1 MDALLA
7 SLGYAAFVSTSLV
20 LGLLLL
26 LLWRRTRQTPELA
39 IAATLICAA
48 LAFALAIAAY
58 SLKDLPH
65 VAAVLLE
72 TLSSFSAH
80 LSSASL
86 ALATRLLF
94 RREARWARRLQISIT
109 LALAATFA
117 LRLVDPLAFPPPALV
132 FWTYTPLGAFVYAW
146 AAWESFGC
154 WAALRRRAPLD
165 LADRDLARRFLL
177 WGIAG
182 TSAVA
187 IFVIAMVD
195 RASGAGSITRL
206 SIVLM
211 SALGLVAAVGIS
223 FAFFPRRSRAAG
235 SLAEDRRS
243 D

>member
-1 MDALLA
+1 MDATLA

-58 SLKDLPH
+58 SLQDLPPL
-65 VAAVLLE
+65 ASVLLE

-109 LALAATFA
+109 LALAATFS

-165 LADRDLARRFLL
+165 LADRGLARRFLL

-187 IFVIAMVD
+187 IFGIAMVE
-195 RASGAGSITRL
+195 RAIGPGTLSGFSIA
-206 SIVLM
+206 LM
-211 SALGLVAAVGIS
+211 SALGLIAASGIS